1 MTRPEQVFV
10 GCPFTRSLR
19 KNYDRLKAELEA
31 ETPLRVVLADT
42 TSISSTDG
50 LLEHITELIRESA
63 GCVFDVTGGNPNVSL
78 EVGIAHAV
86 PVDFLLALGTRKPPT
101 RAEKKRAAGRASL
114 DRLRP
119 IIADLQ
125 GRNRIEYKTYKGLKD
140 QLLKRYL
147 GHLPY
152 MKRWHE
158 FEKNHRSYAPFALK
172 LFQDMR
178 ASGRSAPRRLDA
190 IVAGS
195 GISPTALTRALT
207 HYRLITVRRGREG
220 GYFYPSRAT

>member
-31 ETPLRVVLADT
+31 ETPLRLVLADT
-42 TSISSTDG
+42 TSISSTDS
-50 LLEHITELIRESA
+50 LLKHITELIRDSA
-63 GCVFDVTGGNPNVSL
+63 GCIFDVTGTNPNVSL
-78 EVGIAHAV
+78 EVGIAHAM
-86 PVDFLLALGTRKPPT
+86 PVDFLLALGTRKPRT
-101 RAEKKRAAGRASL
+101 SAERKRSAGRAGL
-114 DRLRP
+114 DRMRP

-140 QLLKRYL
+140 QLLRRYL
-147 GHLPY
+147 GQLPY

-158 FEKNHRSYAPFALK
+158 FERSHRSYAPFALK
-172 LFQDMR
+172 LFQDIR

-190 IVAGS
+190 ILAGS
-195 GISPTALTRALT
+195 GISTTALTRALT
-207 HYRLITVRRGREG
+207 HDRLITVRRGREG
-220 GYFYPSRAT
+220 GYFYPAKGT